1 MIVEQGNPGAP
12 TPPYSM
18 SSLLEDLNPEQRAA
32 VVETEGPLLILAGAG
47 SGKTRV
53 ITYRVAYLIE
63 ARGVSPGS
71 ILAVTFTN
79 KAADQMKERV
89 AALLARRGVNCERP
103 PLMATF
109 HSFCVRVLRRDSD
122 RLGYSRD
129 FSIYDDDDQ
138 LRLVKA
144 SIKELGLEQQ
154 ITSPR
159 AALGRI
165 SYHKNSG
172 ITPQELYR
180 EASDAETARLASVF
194 DRYERKLVQASALD
208 FDDLLLKAVELL
220 DKAPDVRQRYNE
232 RFRYILVDEY
242 QDTNRAQYQL
252 IRQLTGEQQ
261 NLCVVGD
268 EDQSIYRW
276 RGATIENI
284 LRFEQDYPGARII
297 RLEQNYRST
306 QVILD
311 AAGALVSRNKARK
324 GKTLWTDRRL
334 GDSIGLFE
342 AQTAEEEAWFVT
354 GQIASDL
361 GADPNSTVAV
371 LYRTNAQSRVLEEA
385 LRRRGIDYRM
395 VGGFSFYARAEV
407 KDVLAYAR
415 LASNL
420 RDSASLARVL
430 NTPPRGIGDA
440 TVRVIE
446 ESAREGKLT
455 LWEALEQALF
465 EKSLTSRAL
474 KVLESFHAMM
484 RALVEERGRLSMSG
498 FFKSIL
504 ERTDYLRVLELENSP
519 EAQSRTENL
528 RELVNAAAAAQSGGE
543 TLAEFL
549 DRAALVSDSDDYDE
563 RARVTLMTLHTA
575 KGLEFS
581 TVYLVGLEEGLFP
594 HKLSAGSEEGIEEER
609 RLCYVGMTRAKDR
622 LVLTW
627 ARQRRSFARE
637 SSEQSQP
644 SPFLREIPS
653 ELLERLNSGLA
664 GAKPRTSWDNA
675 VNSREGVER
684 FLEKRGQTAGRL
696 GRSRLSFSAPQPAR
710 GRWRLGT
717 QVRHAKYGLGT
728 VVGWEGEG
736 DNTKLTIS
744 FPGYGQKK
752 LIEKFASLEEA

>member
-12 TPPYSM
+12 TPPYNTA
-18 SSLLEDLNPEQRAA
+18 SLLEDLNPEQRAA

-609 RLCYVGMTRAKDR
+609 RLCYVGMTRAKNR

-675 VNSREGVER
+675 VNSR
-684 FLEKRGQTAGRL
+684 
-696 GRSRLSFSAPQPAR
+696 
-710 GRWRLGT
+710 
-717 QVRHAKYGLGT
+717 
-728 VVGWEGEG
+728 
-736 DNTKLTIS
+736 
-744 FPGYGQKK
+744 
-752 LIEKFASLEEA
+752 